1 MRIDLDST
9 EIHWLRHCLLAATGE
24 LLSDPELKL
33 VCLNIL
39 QKIEETDCVGEGDR
53 GDSTVTALPSGQDQR

>member
-1 MRIDLDST
+1 MRLDLDST

-24 LLSDPELKL
+24 LPADPELKL

-39 QKIEETDCVGEGDR
+39 QKIEETGCVDEGDR
-53 GDSTVTALPSGQDQR
+53 GGSTDVVPLIGSAQP

>member
-1 MRIDLDST
+1 MRLDLDST

-24 LLSDPELKL
+24 FPSDPELKL

-53 GDSTVTALPSGQDQR
+53 GGSTATVFPIGQIQP